1 MLKETIHV
9 DLTEFCQSFS
19 GTLEPFAEALEDAIQ
34 TIRRVSDEPSLN
46 AVSSALLDNQ
56 HRLKILRD
64 KAAQQNTYLVIFGP
78 LKSGKSTLMNAISG
92 AYVSEV
98 SSLPAYPCLVYVHEG
113 EEREFSLTRFNGE
126 RKTFRSGE
134 ELQKNIEEA
143 HELLAHEIRKADE
156 EGRVFNP
163 AQDYED
169 AVRRIDFT
177 LSAPALRE
185 SGTILVDTP
194 GLYTKMKYNYGQLT
208 RDFRDTAACAVFVV
222 KTDNLFFEQVF
233 NEFADLLNV
242 FSRVFLVVNIDSS
255 KKDLSPSGELE
266 PALESRDP
274 RKIVEAFETLTVSAQ
289 IRSAIESGRLRIYL
303 IDLLRTAE
311 RRLRESKEEGASL
324 ETETRGADEAEGHDA
339 AAPEADTEEETDIAA
354 GVESADHEDAV
365 GPSSAGGDAV
375 TGGEVVRPETE
386 VQLGFDAFVDDL
398 TEYLNSSDY
407 IVEFMSDSLRQAKSV
422 LDETEEQA
430 ESPPVADL
438 RARIEDLKKA
448 SDEKENQLNAV
459 RFLGEDKWDHPLEE
473 MLGSLRERVKEQ
485 ALSVLP
491 GLKASLRGEVDS
503 WYESD
508 ESLGNLLVGRSRS
521 RIAEACAGARSKGA
535 QLIDES
541 AREKDAGLRLNSEI
555 LHCLRDLGLSLDD
568 IYPAFEPEAK
578 KRLADVPNLPDTGA
592 LEEGLPVR
600 RTVLDWI
607 MFRSPAAVRRRLLG
621 ESSPSDQPISA
632 GLKAKR
638 LGDAGRDYL
647 AESIEQYAVEAFE
660 NSVVKDLE
668 SVLDAYAAFFKK
680 HLAERLDRKASE
692 LQKVSSDLRR
702 RYQAQRSA
710 LDALDGLGSATQR
723 LRGEVNDL
731 HVRFVGDKRS
741 LDSDAEGVNDA
752 ENADDQDE
760 DDEGEAWDSG
770 LDLPDDGRIV

>member
-19 GTLEPFAEALEDAIQ
+19 GTLEPFAEALEEAIQ
-34 TIRRVSDEPSLN
+34 TIRRVPDEPSLN

-92 AYVSEV
+92 SYVSEV

-126 RKTFRSGE
+126 RTTFHSGA
-134 ELQKNIEEA
+134 ELQETVEEA
-143 HELLAHEIRKADE
+143 HQLLAHEIRKADE
-156 EGRVFNP
+156 EGRVFSP
-163 AQDYED
+163 AQDYDE

-177 LSAPALRE
+177 LPAPSLRE

-194 GLYTKMKYNYGQLT
+194 GLYTKMKYDYGQLT

-233 NEFADLLNV
+233 TEFADLLNV

-266 PALESRDP
+266 PALETKDP
-274 RKIVEAFETLTVSAQ
+274 RKIVEAFETFTVSAQ

-311 RRLRESKEEGASL
+311 RRLQESKEGGVPAD
-324 ETETRGADEAEGHDA
+324 TATHGPDEAEGADA
-339 AAPEADTEEETDIAA
+339 APGARAEDEAETEA
-354 GVESADHEDAV
+354 GVEVAEDGDAAEH
-365 GPSSAGGDAV
+365 STAGGEGV
-375 TGGEVVRPETE
+375 TAGEIVRPETE

-407 IVEFMSDSLRQAKSV
+407 IIEFMSDSLRQARSV
-422 LDETEEQA
+422 LDETDEQA
-430 ESPPVADL
+430 GSQAVSDL
-438 RARIEDLKKA
+438 RARIKDLKKA
-448 SDEKENQLNAV
+448 SDEKEGQLHAV

-473 MLGSLRERVKEQ
+473 MLGGLRERVKEQ

-491 GLKASLRGEVDS
+491 GLKASLRGEVDN

-508 ESLGNLLVGRSRS
+508 ESLGNLLAERSRS
-521 RIAEACAGARSKGA
+521 RIAEACSGARGKGA
-535 QLIDES
+535 RLIDES

-578 KRLADVPNLPDTGA
+578 QRLGKPPELPDPGA
-592 LEEGLPVR
+592 VEAELPVR
-600 RTVLDWI
+600 RTFLDWVL
-607 MFRSPAAVRRRLLG
+607 FRSPAAVRRRLLG

-632 GLKAKR
+632 GVKAKR
-638 LGDAGRDYL
+638 LGETGRDYL
-647 AESIEQYAVEAFE
+647 AASIESYAAEAFE
-660 NSVVKDLE
+660 NSVVKELE

-680 HLAERLDRKASE
+680 RLAERLDRKSTE
-692 LQKVSSDLRR
+692 LQKISSDLRR

-710 LDALDGLGSATQR
+710 LDALDGLGSAAER
-723 LRGEVNDL
+723 LRGEVNGL
-731 HVRFVGDKRS
+731 HERFVGDKRS
-741 LDSDAEGVNDA
+741 LDSAVEGADDA
-752 ENADDQDE
+752 ENAEDQDDG
-760 DDEGEAWDSG
+760 DDSEAREPG
-770 LDLPDDGRIV
+770 TEPPVDDRTA

>member
-19 GTLEPFAEALEDAIQ
+19 GTLEPFADALEDAIQ
-34 TIRRVSDEPSLN
+34 TIRRVPDEPSLN
-46 AVSSALLDNQ
+46 GVSSALLDNQ

-113 EEREFSLTRFNGE
+113 EEREFALTRFNGE
-126 RKTFRSGE
+126 RMSFNSGA
-134 ELQKNIEEA
+134 ELQKTVEEA
-143 HELLAHEIRKADE
+143 HELLAREIRKADE
-156 EGRVFNP
+156 DGRVFNP
-163 AQDYED
+163 AQDYEE

-177 LSAPALRE
+177 LPAPALRE

-233 NEFADLLNV
+233 TEFADLLNV

-255 KKDLSPSGELE
+255 KKDLSPTGELE
-266 PALESRDP
+266 PALETKDP
-274 RKIVEAFETLTVSAQ
+274 RKIVEAFETFTVSAQ

-311 RRLRESKEEGASL
+311 RRLRESKEGGGPA
-324 ETETRGADEAEGHDA
+324 ETETHSVDAADAKETPPEERAEGEVDLDPLAEA
-339 AAPEADTEEETDIAA
+339 AEEADATEQSTPDGEPETVGEIA
-354 GVESADHEDAV
+354 
-365 GPSSAGGDAV
+365 
-375 TGGEVVRPETE
+375 RPETE

-398 TEYLNSSDY
+398 TDYLNSSDY
-407 IVEFMSDSLRQAKSV
+407 IIEFMSDSLRQARSV

-430 ESPPVADL
+430 GSQAVMDL
-438 RARIEDLKKA
+438 RNRIKDLKKA
-448 SDEKENQLNAV
+448 SDEKESQLHAV

-473 MLGSLRERVKEQ
+473 MLGGLRERVKEQ

-491 GLKASLRGEVDS
+491 GLKASLRGAVDQ
-503 WYESD
+503 WYETD
-508 ESLGNLLVGRSRS
+508 ESLGKLLVERSRS
-521 RIAEACAGARSKGA
+521 RIAEACSGARSKGA
-535 QLIDES
+535 RLIDES
-541 AREKDAGLRLNSEI
+541 AREKDAGLHLNSEI

-578 KRLADVPNLPDTGA
+578 KRL
-592 LEEGLPVR
+592 EESPRLSDPVAVEAELPVR
-600 RTVLDWI
+600 RTFLDWI
-607 MFRSPAAVRRRLLG
+607 LFRSPAAVRRRLLG

-632 GLKAKR
+632 GVKAKR
-638 LGDAGRDYL
+638 LGEAGRDYL
-647 AESIEQYAVEAFE
+647 AESIERYAGEAFE
-660 NSVVKDLE
+660 DSVVKELE
-668 SVLDAYAAFFKK
+668 SVLDTYAAFFKK
-680 HLAERLDRKASE
+680 RLAERLDRKSNE
-692 LQKVSSDLRR
+692 LQKMASDLRR

-710 LDALDGLGSATQR
+710 LDALDGLGSASEK
-723 LRGEVNDL
+723 LRGEVNGL
-731 HVRFVGDKRS
+731 HERFVGDKRS
-741 LDSDAEGVNDA
+741 LDSAPAELDDAED
-752 ENADDQDE
+752 ADDPIKGDE
-760 DDEGEAWDSG
+760 SEKEGSGAEPPDESRPA
-770 LDLPDDGRIV
+770 